1 MIMSTN
7 SFMRD
12 ESGESAAASSLETDK
27 IFHHMIMFHQAREDE
42 SFEGLRKSVL
52 EEVMYWDTL
61 ALISLIT
68 IYFLF
73 HVIFFGVVFV
83 TACRRR
89 RIMKKKDRHFS
100 ELRRQMAHQ
109 KAISRNGS
117 AISLLELNRK
127 ENHHQPDPPP
137 PLQHH
142 TVNL

>member
-1 MIMSTN
+1 MIVFQS
-7 SFMRD
+7 
-12 ESGESAAASSLETDK
+12 
-27 IFHHMIMFHQAREDE
+27 EDE
-42 SFEGLRKSVL
+42 SFKELRKQVL
-52 EEVMYWDTL
+52 EMVMYWDTL

-127 ENHHQPDPPP
+127 ENHHHPDPPVP
-137 PLQHH
+137 PQHH